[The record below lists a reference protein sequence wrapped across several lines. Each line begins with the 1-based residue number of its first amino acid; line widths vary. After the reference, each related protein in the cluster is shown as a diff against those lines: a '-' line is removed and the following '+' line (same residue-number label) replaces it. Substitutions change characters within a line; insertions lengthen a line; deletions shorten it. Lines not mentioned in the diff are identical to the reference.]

1 MDSCTKNGRR
11 YKLFIEKKGRKAI
24 RPISMSSCISK
35 ILERMINERLIWLAE
50 REGWFDENQNGFRR
64 GRSCVDNLV
73 RLVSDIEISKE
84 SDQNLIAVILDV
96 KSAYNNVRID
106 LLCDRLV
113 SKEYPVRIFRYI
125 EQWMRDRITKFSIGD
140 DREETRLVNK
150 GFPQGGVLSPTLY
163 NIYTSELSASVK
175 KNIHVIQYADDIA
188 IYTTCNDLLTG
199 RIEMEVAINS
209 LEKKLNKL
217 GLELEANKT
226 NVMIFNNRPD
236 RDNKIRIRMK
246 GMRLDN
252 VRTAKFLGITFDS
265 KVKIEPQLAQIQ
277 VKADKALNLLRYTC
291 RVTWGMETNT
301 ALMIYKSYVRSILEY
316 GLFVFYPR
324 DYRGKEKWEKIQ
336 NKGLRIAMG
345 YRNSTPINVMIA
357 ESEVDRLRDR
367 AGLLPRNYW
376 TKIVS
381 RNGKKTIARMN

>member
-1 MDSCTKNGRR
+1 M
-11 YKLFIEKKGRKAI
+11 
-24 RPISMSSCISK
+24 
-35 ILERMINERLIWLAE
+35 
-50 REGWFDENQNGFRR
+50 
-64 GRSCVDNLV
+64 
-73 RLVSDIEISKE
+73 
-84 SDQNLIAVILDV
+84 
-96 KSAYNNVRID
+96 
-106 LLCDRLV
+106 
-113 SKEYPVRIFRYI
+113 
-125 EQWMRDRITKFSIGD
+125 
-140 DREETRLVNK
+140 
-150 GFPQGGVLSPTLY
+150 LSPTLY

-188 IYTTCNDLLTG
+188 IYATCNDLLTG

-226 NVMIFNNRPD
+226 NVMIFNNRLD

-246 GMRLDN
+246 GVRLGN
-252 VRTAKFLGITFDS
+252 VKTVKFLGIIFDS

-291 RVTWGMETNT
+291 RVTWGTETNT

-345 YRNSTPINVMIA
+345 YRKA
-357 ESEVDRLRDR
+357 H
-367 AGLLPRNYW
+367 LL
-376 TKIVS
+376 
-381 RNGKKTIARMN
+381 M